1 MIRVGFDTVVFVRA
15 LLNPKSRCGRLLFQ
29 YFDRYQIIV
38 SSATAR
44 ELLEVIQRPEITRKY
59 KAVATIEIQKIIDL
73 LARAEVVE
81 PDNIPAL
88 VRDPKDDIF
97 VATALAGHADY
108 LVSEDKDLLILGNS
122 QSLQIVNA
130 AQFMAITEIN

>member
-1 MIRVGFDTVVFVRA
+1 VLRVVFDTVIFVRA

-44 ELLEVIQRPEITRKY
+44 ELLEVIQRPEITHKY

-73 LARAEVVE
+73 LARSEVV
-81 PDNIPAL
+81 DLANVPAV
-88 VRDPKDDIF
+88 VRDSKDDIF
-97 VATALAGHADY
+97 VATALVGHADY
-108 LVSEDKDLLILGNS
+108 LVSEDKDLLELPGVVGVS
-122 QSLQIVNA
+122 VVNA
-130 AQFMAITEIN
+130 KAFIDLFEV